1 MSSELIAAF
10 SPNDFFFVKAQQGLL
25 DRPMPKNCTTVLK
38 ATPADCKKKPI
49 PTSCVDAE
57 LCKNK
62 KNANT
67 LYSIQNQ
74 YGGSDQRYADVKTVY
89 NDALFNS
96 FNLGVGII
104 VATGFIYSKYIY
116 NTKTV

>member
-25 DRPMPKNCTTVLK
+25 DEPMPENCNTVLK
-38 ATPADCKKKPI
+38 STPANCSENPEACI
-49 PTSCVDAE
+49 DAE
-57 LCKNK
+57 LCKNQ

-74 YGGSDQRYADVKTVY
+74 YGGSDQRYADVKRVY
-89 NDALFNS
+89 NNELFNS

-104 VATGFIYSKYIY
+104 IATGFIYSKYIY
-116 NTKTV
+116 NIKTV

>member
-25 DRPMPKNCTTVLK
+25 DRPMPTNCPTLLKKETTNCDTNPGPCL
-38 ATPADCKKKPI
+38 
-49 PTSCVDAE
+49 DAE
-57 LCKNK
+57 LCKNQN
-62 KNANT
+62 NANI
-67 LYSIQNQ
+67 LYSVQNQ
-74 YGGSDQRYADVKTVY
+74 HGGSDQRYADVKTVY

-104 VATGFIYSKYIY
+104 IVTGFIYGKYIY
-116 NTKTV
+116 NIKTV

>member
-38 ATPADCKKKPI
+38 HPPSNCETNPKECI
-49 PTSCVDAE
+49 DAE
-57 LCKNK
+57 LCKNQ